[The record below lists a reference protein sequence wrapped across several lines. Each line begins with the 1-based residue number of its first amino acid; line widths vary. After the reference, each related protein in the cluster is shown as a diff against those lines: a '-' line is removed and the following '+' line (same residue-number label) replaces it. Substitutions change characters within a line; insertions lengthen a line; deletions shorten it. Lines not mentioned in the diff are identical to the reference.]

1 MINPTLSLLKLLSQ
15 NGFGTLSKD
24 LFWEQ
29 LELGKVGVYI
39 TSIGEAQDIHTRRV
53 QQFELIARGDTK
65 VSGYTKLAQ
74 IVEFL
79 NNSYSSICTLPPV
92 QNKAGETVCD
102 EIGNVTITP
111 LSTISNSGLDS
122 EGKTIWNATGRIEY

>member
-79 NNSYSSICTLPPV
+79 NNSYSSICTLPAV

-102 EIGNVTITP
+102 EIGSVTITP